1 MEGPEKNAFHNFSE
15 IFTTDRF
22 INRVINIKYIWKYK
36 NNFFS
41 FLLFTYWLKVLIE
54 LLKLLALLSL
64 LALLT

>member
-36 NNFFS
+36 NNFVFIS
-41 FLLFTYWLKVLIE
+41 FIHLLVE
-54 LLKLLALLSL
+54 GVD
-64 LALLT
+64 